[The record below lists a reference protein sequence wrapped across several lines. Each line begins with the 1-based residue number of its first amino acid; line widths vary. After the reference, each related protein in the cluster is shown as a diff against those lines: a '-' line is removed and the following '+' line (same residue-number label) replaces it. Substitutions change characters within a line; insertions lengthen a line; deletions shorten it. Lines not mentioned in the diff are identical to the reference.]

1 MKNVLNWEIL
11 EDKESI
17 DFRRFLRI
25 RCINCGAEHELILD
39 SIEELKDVVCSCQ
52 SCEVKDRHLEY
63 LDSNMG
69 LDLKLSRIY
78 KKLEKDKLLSKDF
91 DSYFKFKKYCLSNG
105 YKPWYLVGRKDK
117 NKKYSFDN
125 ILIACGKIRKDID
138 LSFENIRKASNSLC
152 LLENKSISLIQYIN
166 DYADLL
172 VKFDNTDYVNRGNI
186 DKIKNLSLELFKL
199 SKELKKCVDALD
211 INFRK

>member
-1 MKNVLNWEIL
+1 MKSVVNWEIL

-17 DFRRFLRI
+17 DFRRFLKIQCR
-25 RCINCGAEHELILD
+25 NCGAEHEIILY
-39 SIEELKDVVCSCQ
+39 SIEELKDIVCSCKYG
-52 SCEVKDRHLEY
+52 EIKDRHLEY

-105 YKPWYLVGRKDK
+105 YKPWYVVDRKDK

-125 ILIACGKIRKDID
+125 ILITCGR
-138 LSFENIRKASNSLC
+138 
-152 LLENKSISLIQYIN
+152 
-166 DYADLL
+166 
-172 VKFDNTDYVNRGNI
+172 
-186 DKIKNLSLELFKL
+186 IKKTWS
-199 SKELKKCVDALD
+199 
-211 INFRK
+211 

>member
-1 MKNVLNWEIL
+1 MKSVVNWEIL

-25 RCINCGAEHELILD
+25 QCINCGAEHEVILD
-39 SIEELKDVVCSCQ
+39 SIEKLKDIACSCKD
-52 SCEVKDRHLEY
+52 CKIKDRHLEY

-105 YKPWYLVGRKDK
+105 YKPWYVVDRKDK
-117 NKKYSFDN
+117 NKKYSLDN
-125 ILIACGKIRKDID
+125 ILITCGKIKKDMG
-138 LSFENIRKASNSLC
+138 LSFENVRKASNSLC
-152 LLENKSISLIQYIN
+152 LLENKSISLMQCIN
-166 DYADLL
+166 DYADLMD
-172 VKFDNTDYVNRGNI
+172 KFASTDYVNKYNI

-199 SKELKKCVDALD
+199 SNELKKCVDTLD
-211 INFRK
+211 IEFRK

>member
-1 MKNVLNWEIL
+1 LKSIVNWEIL

-17 DFRRFLRI
+17 DFKRFLKIQCR
-25 RCINCGAEHELILD
+25 NCEAEHEVILD
-39 SIEELKDVVCSCQ
+39 SVEKLKDIVCSCKDD
-52 SCEVKDRHLEY
+52 EIKDRHLEY

-91 DSYFKFKKYCLSNG
+91 DNYFKFKKFCLDNG
-105 YKPWYLVGRKDK
+105 YKPWYVVDRKDK

-125 ILIACGKIRKDID
+125 ILITCGRIKKDMD
-138 LSFENIRKASNSLC
+138 LCFENVRKASNSLC
-152 LLENKSISLIQYIN
+152 LLENKSISLIQCIN
-166 DYADLL
+166 DYADLMD
-172 VKFDNTDYVNRGNI
+172 KFDNIDYVDRGNI

-199 SKELKKCVDALD
+199 SKELKKCIDILD
-211 INFRK
+211 IDFRK

>member
-25 RCINCGAEHELILD
+25 QCINCGEEHEVILD
-39 SIEELKDVVCSCQ
+39 SIEKLKDIVCSCKDG
-52 SCEVKDRHLEY
+52 EIKDRHLEY

-91 DSYFKFKKYCLSNG
+91 DSYFKFKKFCLDNG
-105 YKPWYLVGRKDK
+105 YKPWYVVDRKDK
-117 NKKYSFDN
+117 GKKYSFDN
-125 ILIACGKIRKDID
+125 ILITCGKIKKDMD

-172 VKFDNTDYVNRGNI
+172 DKFDNTDYVNSGNI

-199 SKELKKCVDALD
+199 SKELKKCIDTLD
-211 INFRK
+211 IDFRK